1 MAMAQSIYA
10 WLIEHRVE
18 RGHAIV
24 ALGGGMVGD
33 LAGFVAAT
41 VLRGIALVQAPT
53 SLLAMVDAAIGGK
66 VAVDLP
72 EGKNLVGAFY
82 QPRLV
87 AADPSM
93 LATLPERARIEG
105 WAEAAKHGLILDE
118 ALFRTFEARADALLA
133 LEPDIT
139 TQVIRRSMA
148 IKADVV
154 SRDERET
161 TGLRMLLNYGH
172 TIGHAIEVTAGYG
185 RYLHGEAVAI
195 GTMGAALIS
204 ARVAGLP
211 PSDVERQRRL
221 LERLRLPTRAEGLDA
236 EAVLSAM
243 SRDKKVEAGA
253 IRWVLLEAIGRAV
266 IRQDVPAELVRQVVR
281 ELV

>member
-1 MAMAQSIYA
+1 
-10 WLIEHRVE
+10 
-18 RGHAIV
+18 
-24 ALGGGMVGD
+24 D
-33 LAGFVAAT
+33 LAGFVAST

-53 SLLAMVDAAIGGK
+53 SLLAMVDASIGGK

-87 AADPSM
+87 VADPSV
-93 LATLPERARIEG
+93 LSTLPERARIEG
-105 WAEAAKHGLILDE
+105 WAEAVKHGLILDE
-118 ALFRTFEARADALLA
+118 PLFRTFEERADALLA

-172 TIGHAIEVTAGYG
+172 TIGHTIEVTAGYG

-195 GTMGAALIS
+195 GMMGAALIS
-204 ARVAGLP
+204 SRVAGLP
-211 PSDVERQRRL
+211 PEVVERQRRL

-236 EAVLSAM
+236 EAVLAAM
-243 SRDKKVEAGA
+243 ALDKKVEAGA
-253 IRWVLLEAIGRAV
+253 IRWVLLEGVGRAV
-266 IRQDVPAELVRQVVR
+266 IRQDVSPELVRQVVR